1 MSLFKRKELVKHD
14 WQLIDTQVLP
24 SMIEQLKGA
33 SMECH
38 GFGVADKTVIQTFK
52 CKLTDEVKIV
62 THVSGDSLRK
72 PQVTNL

>member
-1 MSLFKRKELVKHD
+1 MSLFKRKERVNHD

-24 SMIEQLKGA
+24 SMIEQLKGQA
-33 SMECH
+33 MECR

-52 CKLTDEVKIV
+52 CKLTNEVKIV
-62 THVSGDSLRK
+62 THVTGDSLAK

>member
-1 MSLFKRKELVKHD
+1 MRLFKRKDPAQHD

-33 SMECH
+33 AMECQ

-52 CKLTDEVKIV
+52 CKLTNEVKIV
-62 THVSGDSLRK
+62 THRSGSIGK
-72 PQVTNL
+72 PKVTNL